1 LTPAA
6 PIATFMQELSDKKA
20 LHADQ
25 LAVALPN
32 LACYLSC
39 LQYEQVSYKEC
50 CHNSRERLKTCFF
63 ISVKN
68 MTTEYCLV
76 FYNDLSVNT
85 KNMNRYF

>member
-63 ISVKN
+63 YFCK
-68 MTTEYCLV
+68 EYDNRVLV
-76 FYNDLSVNT
+76 SFL
-85 KNMNRYF
+85 